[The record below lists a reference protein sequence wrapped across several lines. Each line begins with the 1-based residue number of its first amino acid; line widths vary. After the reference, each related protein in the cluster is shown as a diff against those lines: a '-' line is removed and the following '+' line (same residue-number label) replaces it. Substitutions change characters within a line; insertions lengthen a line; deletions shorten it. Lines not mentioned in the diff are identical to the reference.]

1 LAYTNVNVKHRRR
14 KIILEIV
21 HFSVH
26 KIISEKGNDMVV
38 ELYFLQDES
47 EEMMV

>member
-14 KIILEIV
+14 KIVLEIV
-21 HFSVH
+21 RFSVH
-26 KIISEKGNDMVV
+26 KIVSEEGNNMVV
-38 ELYFLQDES
+38 ELHFLQDES